1 MQAPTSTINLA
12 ANSGATGHGPSP
24 PVDESRRSRK
34 PANTRFKQQQ
44 LPAWQPMLTAKSVL
58 PFLVAIGIAFI
69 PIGVAL
75 LLSATSVTEHQIEY
89 TNCNQYIRGSISE
102 QSCAN
107 VSAGG
112 NDGCKCRE
120 AFTITENITGPVFL
134 YYALDNFFQ
143 NHRKYVK
150 SRDDD
155 QLMGKFK
162 QAVVAADGTYSGPSS
177 DCAPYLVYQPSQN
190 GAPGVAFA
198 PCGAIARSLFNDTIR
213 LKYLGSTGG
222 QSADTVKD
230 VGLVRTGIAWASD
243 KSTKF
248 NNPNGDNSA
257 AGIREAMQSN
267 RLVKPTFWKKELWE
281 LDTEDETNNGL
292 KNEDLIVW
300 MRTAAFPSFRKLYRR
315 VNHTDVFQAGLP
327 AGNYSLEIDYN
338 YPVVD
343 FDGRKYVI
351 ISSTSWIGGRNPFL
365 GIAYITV
372 GSVCLLLAGVF
383 FFIHIRF
390 GKKPSELM
398 NVTANSQWSS

>member
-1 MQAPTSTINLA
+1 
-12 ANSGATGHGPSP
+12 
-24 PVDESRRSRK
+24 
-34 PANTRFKQQQ
+34 
-44 LPAWQPMLTAKSVL
+44 MLTAKSVL

-75 LLSATSVTEHQIEY
+75 LLSATSVTERQIEY
-89 TNCNQYIRGSISE
+89 TNCLQFTSYNGGPATE
-102 QSCAN
+102 CAN
-107 VSAGG
+107 ASAYGRG
-112 NDGCKCRE
+112 NCQCRE
-120 AFTITENITGPVFL
+120 SFTIAENITGPVFL

-162 QAVVAADGTYSGPSS
+162 SAQIAEGEKYSGPSS
-177 DCAPYLVYQPSQN
+177 DCAPYAV
-190 GAPGVAFA
+190 AEPGKGYA

-213 LKYLGSTGG
+213 LKYLGKTEG
-222 QSADTVKD
+222 QSADSVKD
-230 VGLVRTGIAWASD
+230 VGLIRTGIAWASD
-243 KSTKF
+243 KSVKF
-248 NNPNGDNSA
+248 KNPGDVNTADSIRKAMTENN
-257 AGIREAMQSN
+257 
-267 RLVKPTFWKKELWE
+267 LVKPQYWRKELWE
-281 LDTEDETNNGL
+281 LDKEDPENNGL

-300 MRTAAFPSFRKLYRR
+300 MRTASFPSFRKLYRR

-343 FDGRKYVI
+343 FEGRKYVI

-398 NVTANSQWSS
+398 NVTASSQWS